1 MCSTGNEMNEI
12 MGNFEAQGHPG
23 FPRIIGIIDGTHIR
37 IKAPVRQPDAY
48 VNRKKFHS
56 IVAQVRIVF
65 FLVKLKR
72 YIVWAIAI

>member
-1 MCSTGNEMNEI
+1 MNEI
-12 MGNFEAQGHPG
+12 IRNFEAQGHSG
-23 FPRIIGIIDGTHIR
+23 FPRIIGMIDGTHIR

-56 IVAQVRIVF
+56 IVVQVRIIF

-72 YIVWAIAI
+72 DIVWAIAI

>member
-1 MCSTGNEMNEI
+1 MRSTVNEMNEI

-23 FPRIIGIIDGTHIR
+23 FPRIIGIVDGTHIR
-37 IKAPVRQPDAY
+37 IKVPVRQPDAY

-56 IVAQVRIVF
+56 IVAQVRIIL